1 MALSEQPTMT
11 HMGGQVLGNVKG
23 VVAVVLSVLWF
34 KNPISFIGMLGY
46 GITVGGVV
54 AYSQARS
61 CSLNLKPRHGQL
73 VNPYREALSI

>member
-1 MALSEQPTMT
+1 MC
-11 HMGGQVLGNVKG
+11 QVLGNVKG

-54 AYSQARS
+54 AYSQ
-61 CSLNLKPRHGQL
+61 
-73 VNPYREALSI
+73 VPYAPCFATPVKTYSWHCPFDRGKRPPSTAIQCAVL

>member
-1 MALSEQPTMT
+1 MFLHPVNSNARLYS
-11 HMGGQVLGNVKG
+11 HMCVCVQVLGNVKG

-46 GITVGGVV
+46 SITVGGVV

-61 CSLNLKPRHGQL
+61 LLMDLKP
-73 VNPYREALSI
+73 